1 MRHRIHASVVLGLI
15 CGGLIAFT
23 LTVNA
28 YPFDV
33 LIPQSPYSIHHTRAA
48 GASEFGV
55 AGALSSLSSD
65 SAKQSAVSKITEA
78 GFGWT
83 RNEITYSSTI
93 DYTPYD
99 AAMTKASSAG
109 LKTLVLLTYP
119 GASASHD
126 QWKQYV
132 TDVVTRYNA
141 SVSAWEIMN
150 EADNYLSAADYTVY
164 LQEAHDVIKGINS
177 SVTVV
182 ASGITSRQEATNF
195 WDGIKAAGGWSYF
208 DVLGLH
214 IYHDGNPEKVNFGG
228 GDLVGEMSRV
238 VGDINKNGGGK
249 KIWITEMGYKSADV
263 GNTNQ
268 ANWLARSLVML
279 RSVSALERLFIYRLY
294 DGGSD
299 SYGLLTSSLA
309 EKPSYAAVKSAVTNL
324 SGAGIGSKLTPQAK
338 TTLDGFSSVSGWKT
352 DGSSNATVTLSG
364 DTGYSG
370 NGMKI
375 SYNFSADSAYALVEK
390 DIPIAGT
397 PTAIAAWIYGDDTK
411 NVWKFRFVDANGET
425 YQTDLGSIAS
435 GWSYKQFSIG
445 TDTAFVHYGG
455 DGKID
460 FPIHFNSVVVDH
472 QGGASSAEG
481 KVDEIIAISGSA
493 DLYAYQFGSA
503 IAWWKASG
511 SDSTTLCNSVR
522 DFSEMVQFATG
533 VDCTDTPKTPAASN
547 ATSSS
552 SSSSSSAST
561 AVTATTKKKS
571 SAAVSTTPAPAVTP
585 APVADKTKSYVRVDG
600 KDVPPDGTGVFK
612 LVVGVKDAKDA
623 FITSVK
629 PGVLLS
635 GGQTDI
641 KDFALIGNEWVISI
655 SSKEAGLRTATVK
668 AGDVELATVKFT
680 FVAPATVPEVKT
692 VVSTPE
698 TAPADKAPVVPTPET
713 PKKSTDSAIVI
724 LGLGGFAA
732 LALIFLR
739 LRHLIHLA
747 H

>member
-1 MRHRIHASVVLGLI
+1 MHHRIKASVILGLV
-15 CGGLIAFT
+15 CGGLVAFT
-23 LTVNA
+23 LTINT

-33 LIPQSPYSIHHTRAA
+33 LIPQSPYTIAHTRAA

-55 AGALSSLSSD
+55 AGAISSLQSD
-65 SAKQSAVSKITEA
+65 ATKQSAVDKITGA
-78 GFGWT
+78 GFGWN
-83 RNEITYSSTI
+83 RNEFTYAATI

-99 AAMTKASSAG
+99 AAMAKTSAAG
-109 LKTLVLLTYP
+109 LKTLGLLTYP
-119 GASASHD
+119 GANVSHD
-126 QWKQYV
+126 AWKQYV
-132 TDVVTRYNA
+132 TDVVTRFNG
-141 SVSAWEIMN
+141 SVTAWEIMN

-177 SVTVV
+177 SAIVV
-182 ASGITSRQEATNF
+182 ASGITSRQQATDF
-195 WDGIKAAGGWSYF
+195 WDGIKVAGGWGYF
-208 DVLGLH
+208 DEIGLH

-263 GNTNQ
+263 GATNQ
-268 ANWLARSLVML
+268 ANWLARSFVML
-279 RSVSALERLFIYRLY
+279 RSVSSLERIFVYRLY
-294 DGGSD
+294 DGGGD
-299 SYGLLTSSLA
+299 SYGLLTSSLVDKA
-309 EKPSYAAVKSAVTNL
+309 SYAAVKSAMAGLN
-324 SGAGIGSKLTPQAK
+324 GAGVGSKLTPQAK
-338 TTLDGFSSVSGWKT
+338 TTLDGFSGLSGWKT
-352 DGSSNATVTLSG
+352 DGSSNASVTLAA

-390 DIPIAGT
+390 DIAISGT

-425 YQTDLGSIAS
+425 FQADLGSIAS

-460 FPIHFNSVVVDH
+460 FPIHFNSVVIDH
-472 QGGASSAEG
+472 QGGSSSADG

-511 SDSTTLCNSVR
+511 TDSTTLCNGTR
-522 DFSEMVQFATG
+522 EFREDVQFAG
-533 VDCTDTPKTPAASN
+533 SVDCTDTPKTAAASTS
-547 ATSSS
+547 TSSS
-552 SSSSSSAST
+552 SSSTAAST
-561 AVTATTKKKS
+561 TTTKKKAVVTTTTTAPTAT
-571 SAAVSTTPAPAVTP
+571 AAPTI
-585 APVADKTKSYVRVDG
+585 VADKTKSYVRVDG
-600 KDVPPDGTGVFK
+600 NNVPPDGASVYK

-623 FITSVK
+623 FITSIK

-641 KDFALIGNEWVISI
+641 NNIALIGNEWVAQV
-655 SSKEAGLRTATVK
+655 SSKEVGARSATIK
-668 AGDVELATVKFT
+668 AGDVELATVTFT
-680 FVAPATVPEVKT
+680 FLALAPAPAAKT
-692 VVSTPE
+692 
-698 TAPADKAPVVPTPET
+698 ET
-713 PKKSTDSAIVI
+713 PVTPKVIENPIPVPPAQPQKSDLPYYV
-724 LGLGGFAA
+724 LGFGGFAV
-732 LALIFLR
+732 LAFWLLR
-739 LRHLIHLA
+739 MRYAAHLSHQ
-747 H
+747 